1 MASLTLAQV
10 GCAWLD
16 SLPKTIRRNG
26 RPLSDNSI
34 RIYKV
39 SLGRLSKHFGE
50 AALPVT
56 NKMLREYVAAM
67 RAEGYSGSSIVG
79 DLNVCKLAQESL
91 TSDDGD
97 PIYPMRIRHDF
108 VLTPEVVA
116 ENTPC
121 ASQEDVERSL
131 SLSGLISGAIVIAA
145 GAGCRISEILALQYG
160 DVDGTQDCY
169 DAANSIIHIR
179 RTLKTP
185 AALRSIPLPVD
196 LNDFLV
202 HFVAEQNCAAGNRIF
217 ARLSRS
223 EVYRQLGKAE
233 LPPPHSFR
241 RYFTTWRRK
250 AGMSEEVLKRL
261 LGHSRGSD
269 ITTRYSRASDD
280 MDFVRKEVERVG
292 LGFTLPRVQSLT
304 EELVAV

>member
-1 MASLTLAQV
+1 MTPLTFAQA
-10 GCAWLD
+10 GRRWLD

-39 SLGRLSKHFGE
+39 SLGRLSNHLGE

-121 ASQEDVERSL
+121 ATTAHIERAL
-131 SLSGLISGAIVIAA
+131 AESGQIAGIVAVASGA
-145 GAGCRISEILALQYG
+145 GLRISEILALSG
-160 DVDGTQDCY
+160 ENTGANDCL
-169 DAANSIIHIR
+169 DFEQSMIHV
-179 RTLKTP
+179 RTVLKTP
-185 AALRSIPLPVD
+185 AAKRDIPIPSELVE
-196 LNDFLV
+196 FLKPYCNSGPRV
-202 HFVAEQNCAAGNRIF
+202 FD
-217 ARLSRS
+217 LSRS
-223 EVYRQLGKAE
+223 EIYRQLSKLN
-233 LPPPHSFR
+233 LPPCHSYRRFR
-241 RYFTTWRRK
+241 ITHCRK
-250 AGMSEEVLKRL
+250 SGMSEELLKYL
-261 LGHSRGSD
+261 AGHSNPGV
-269 ITTRYSRASDD
+269 TNRYSRAIEDEVW
-280 MDFVRKEVERVG
+280 VRDQVERVG
-292 LGFTLPRVQSLT
+292 LGFPLPRVQSLT